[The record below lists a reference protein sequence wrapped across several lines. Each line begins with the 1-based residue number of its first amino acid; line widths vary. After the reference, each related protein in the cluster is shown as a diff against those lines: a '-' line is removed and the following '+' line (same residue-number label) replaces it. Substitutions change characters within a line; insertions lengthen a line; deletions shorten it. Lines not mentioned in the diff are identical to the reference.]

1 MSKEN
6 ISRII
11 MSENNKLNE
20 GLLKQIAELEM
31 QVNKK
36 DKELRNIRNIFL
48 SKIGHEFRTP
58 MNSIIGFSN
67 ILAKNNL
74 TIEQKELY
82 LEYINS
88 SSEDLLKLVED
99 MIDLAMHESGQM
111 ELNNSACSVNDLF
124 NKLYAHFNR
133 KKHVLEKHSI
143 ALLMSKSV
151 EENDLVIETDILRLK
166 QVLSI
171 LISNGLKFTDKGVV
185 EFGYEITEQKQ
196 LYFFVKDSGKGV
208 SEDLQN
214 VIFNS
219 FQKENDNSENQQSG
233 VGIGLAIAS
242 EVVKL
247 MGGDIGF
254 KPNPTRGSLFYFTL
268 PMRRVKVNNE
278 SFFLKNN
285 KNNFLFSAGNIAI

>member
-1 MSKEN
+1 MN
-6 ISRII
+6 
-11 MSENNKLNE
+11 ENNIPNE
-20 GLLKQIAELEM
+20 GLLKRISELEM
-31 QVNKK
+31 QLKSK
-36 DKELRNIRNIFL
+36 DKELRNIRDIFL

-74 TIEQKELY
+74 TADQKELY

-88 SSEDLLKLVED
+88 SSDDLLNLVEN
-99 MIDLAMHESGQM
+99 MIDLAMLEAGQM
-111 ELNNSACSVNDLF
+111 ELNTAACSVNALF
-124 NKLYAHFNR
+124 NELYAYFNR
-133 KKHVLEKHSI
+133 QKHILEKHSI

-151 EENDLVIETDILRLK
+151 EENDLVIETDPLRLK

-171 LISNGLKFTDKGVV
+171 MISNGLKFTDKGVV
-185 EFGYEITEQKQ
+185 EFGYEVNEQNQ

-208 SEDLQN
+208 SEDMQN

-219 FQKENDNSENQQSG
+219 FQKENNDSENQKSG
-233 VGIGLAIAS
+233 IGIGLAIAK

-254 KPNPTRGSLFYFTL
+254 KPNPTRGSLFHIAL
-268 PMRRVKVNNE
+268 PIRKVKVNNE
-278 SFFLKNN
+278 SFFLKDN
-285 KNNFLFSAGNIAI
+285 KNNYLFSKGNIAI

>member
-1 MSKEN
+1 MD
-6 ISRII
+6 
-11 MSENNKLNE
+11 ENNILNE
-20 GLLKQIAELEM
+20 GLLKRIAELEM
-31 QVNKK
+31 QVKKK
-36 DKELRNIRNIFL
+36 DIELHNIRNIFL

-74 TIEQKELY
+74 TTDQKELY

-88 SSEDLLKLVED
+88 SSEDLLKLVEN
-99 MIDLAMHESGQM
+99 MIDLAMLESGQM
-111 ELNNSACSVNDLF
+111 ELNMAACSVNDLF

-133 KKHVLEKHSI
+133 KKRVLEKHSI

-171 LISNGLKFTDKGVV
+171 LISNGLKYTDKGVV
-185 EFGYEITEQKQ
+185 EFGYEINEQKQ

-219 FQKENDNSENQQSG
+219 FQKENDNSEDQQSG

-268 PMRRVKVNNE
+268 PMKKVKVNNE

-285 KNNFLFSAGNIAI
+285 KNNYLFSEGNIAI

>member
-1 MSKEN
+1 MNEN
-6 ISRII
+6 KISDA
-11 MSENNKLNE
+11 
-20 GLLKQIAELEM
+20 GLLKRIAELEM
-31 QVNKK
+31 QLKMK

-74 TIEQKELY
+74 TADQKELY

-88 SSEDLLKLVED
+88 SSDDLLNLVEN
-99 MIDLAMHESGQM
+99 MIDLAMLEAGQM
-111 ELNNSACSVNDLF
+111 ELNMAACSVNALF
-124 NKLYAHFNR
+124 NELYAKYNR
-133 KKHVLEKHSI
+133 EKHILEKYSI

-151 EENDLVIETDILRLK
+151 EENDLVIETDPLRLK

-171 LISNGLKFTDKGVV
+171 LISNGLKFTNKGVI
-185 EFGYEITEQKQ
+185 EFGYEVNEQKQ

-208 SEDLQN
+208 SEDMQN

-219 FQKENDNSENQQSG
+219 FQKENNDSENQKSG
-233 VGIGLAIAS
+233 VGIGLAIARQ
-242 EVVKL
+242 VVKL

-254 KPNPTRGSLFYFTL
+254 KPNPTRGSLFYFTV
-268 PMRRVKVNNE
+268 PMRKVKVN
-278 SFFLKNN
+278 SDPFFLKDN
-285 KNNFLFSAGNIAI
+285 KNNYLFSKGNIAI

>member
-1 MSKEN
+1 MNKNNIQKE
-6 ISRII
+6 
-11 MSENNKLNE
+11 K
-20 GLLKQIAELEM
+20 LLKRITELET
-31 QVNKK
+31 QLKKK
-36 DKELRNIRNIFL
+36 DEELGKIRNAFL

-67 ILAKNNL
+67 ILAQNNL
-74 TIEQKELY
+74 TADQKELY

-88 SSEDLLKLVED
+88 SSEDLLKLVEN
-99 MIDLAMHESGQM
+99 MIDLAMLESGQV
-111 ELNNSACSVNDLF
+111 ELNLAACSVNALL
-124 NKLYAHFNR
+124 NELYAHFNR
-133 KKHVLEKHSI
+133 KKHILEKHSV

-151 EENDLVIETDILRLK
+151 EENDMVIEIDPLRLK

-185 EFGYEITEQKQ
+185 EFGYEVDEQNQ

-214 VIFNS
+214 GIFNS
-219 FQKENDNSENQQSG
+219 FQKENDNSENQKSG
-233 VGIGLAIAS
+233 VGMELAIAK
-242 EVVKL
+242 EVIKL

-268 PMRRVKVNNE
+268 SMRKANVNNE

-285 KNNFLFSAGNIAI
+285 KDNYLFSKRNIAI

>member
-1 MSKEN
+1 MN
-6 ISRII
+6 
-11 MSENNKLNE
+11 ENNIPNE
-20 GLLKQIAELEM
+20 GLLKRISELEM
-31 QVNKK
+31 QLKSK
-36 DKELRNIRNIFL
+36 DKELRNIRDIFL

-67 ILAKNNL
+67 ILAKNDL
-74 TIEQKELY
+74 TADQKELY

-88 SSEDLLKLVED
+88 SSDNLLNLVEN
-99 MIDLAMHESGQM
+99 MIDLAMLEAGQM
-111 ELNNSACSVNDLF
+111 ELNTAACSVNALF
-124 NKLYAHFNR
+124 NELYAYFNR
-133 KKHVLEKHSI
+133 QKHVLEKHSI

-151 EENDLVIETDILRLK
+151 EENDLVIETDTLRLK

-185 EFGYEITEQKQ
+185 EFGYEVNEQNQ

-208 SEDLQN
+208 SEDMQN

-219 FQKENDNSENQQSG
+219 FQKENDDSENQQSG
-233 VGIGLAIAS
+233 VGIGLAIAK

-254 KPNPTRGSLFYFTL
+254 KPNPTRGTLFYFTL
-268 PMRRVKVNNE
+268 PMRKVKVNNE
-278 SFFLKNN
+278 SFFLKDN
-285 KNNFLFSAGNIAI
+285 KNNYLFSKGNIAI

>member
-1 MSKEN
+1 MNEDN
-6 ISRII
+6 ISDV
-11 MSENNKLNE
+11 
-20 GLLKQIAELEM
+20 GLLKRIAELEM

-74 TIEQKELY
+74 TADQKELY

-88 SSEDLLKLVED
+88 SSDNLLNLVEN
-99 MIDLAMHESGQM
+99 MIDLAMLEAGQM
-111 ELNNSACSVNDLF
+111 ELNIAACSINALF
-124 NKLYAHFNR
+124 NELYAHFNR
-133 KKHVLEKHSI
+133 EKHILEKYSV

-151 EENDLVIETDILRLK
+151 KENDLVIETDFLRLK
-166 QVLSI
+166 QVLSN

-185 EFGYEITEQKQ
+185 EFGYEVNEQKQ

-208 SEDLQN
+208 SEDMQN

-219 FQKENDNSENQQSG
+219 FQRENNDSDNQKSG
-233 VGIGLAIAS
+233 VGIGLAIARQ
-242 EVVKL
+242 VVKL

-254 KPNPTRGSLFYFTL
+254 KPNPTRGSLFYFTV
-268 PMRRVKVNNE
+268 PMRRVKVNND
-278 SFFLKNN
+278 SFFLKDN
-285 KNNFLFSAGNIAI
+285 KNNYLFSKGNIAI

>member
-1 MSKEN
+1 MN
-6 ISRII
+6 
-11 MSENNKLNE
+11 ENNIPNE
-20 GLLKQIAELEM
+20 GLLKRISELEM
-31 QVNKK
+31 QLKSK
-36 DKELRNIRNIFL
+36 DKELRNIRDIFL

-67 ILAKNNL
+67 ILAKNDL
-74 TIEQKELY
+74 TADQKELY

-88 SSEDLLKLVED
+88 SSDDLLNLVEN
-99 MIDLAMHESGQM
+99 MIDLAMLEAGQM
-111 ELNNSACSVNDLF
+111 ELNTAACSVNALF
-124 NKLYAHFNR
+124 NELYAYFNR
-133 KKHVLEKHSI
+133 QKHVLEKHSI

-151 EENDLVIETDILRLK
+151 EENDLVIETDTLRLK

-185 EFGYEITEQKQ
+185 EFGYEVNEQNQ

-208 SEDLQN
+208 SEDMQN

-219 FQKENDNSENQQSG
+219 FQKENDNSKNHQSG
-233 VGIGLAIAS
+233 VGIGLAIAK

-254 KPNPTRGSLFYFTL
+254 KPNPTRGSLFYIAL
-268 PMRRVKVNNE
+268 PIRKVKVNNE
-278 SFFLKNN
+278 SFFLKDN
-285 KNNFLFSAGNIAI
+285 KNNYLFSKGNIAI

>member
-1 MSKEN
+1 MN
-6 ISRII
+6 
-11 MSENNKLNE
+11 ENNIQNE
-20 GLLKQIAELEM
+20 GLLKRIAELEM
-31 QVNKK
+31 QLKKK
-36 DKELRNIRNIFL
+36 DDELRNIRNIFL

-67 ILAKNNL
+67 ILAKNDL
-74 TIEQKELY
+74 TTDQKELY

-88 SSEDLLKLVED
+88 SSEDLLQLVEN
-99 MIDLAMHESGQM
+99 MIDLAMLESGQI
-111 ELNNSACSVNDLF
+111 ELNQAACSMNALF
-124 NKLYAHFNR
+124 NELYAYFNR
-133 KKHVLEKHSI
+133 EKHVLEKHSV

-151 EENDLVIETDILRLK
+151 EENDLVIETDPLRLK
-166 QVLSI
+166 QVLSN

-185 EFGYEITEQKQ
+185 EFGYKINEQKQ

-219 FQKENDNSENQQSG
+219 FQKDNNTSENQKSG
-233 VGIGLAIAS
+233 VGIGLTIARQ
-242 EVVKL
+242 VVKL

-254 KPNPTRGSLFYFTL
+254 KPNPKRGSLFYFTL
-268 PMRRVKVNNE
+268 PIRKVKVNNE

-285 KNNFLFSAGNIAI
+285 KNNYLFSKGNIAI

>member
-1 MSKEN
+1 MN
-6 ISRII
+6 
-11 MSENNKLNE
+11 ENNIPNK
-20 GLLKQIAELEM
+20 GLLKRIAELEM
-31 QVNKK
+31 QLKK
-36 DKELRNIRNIFL
+36 KNEELRNIRNIFL

-74 TIEQKELY
+74 TTDQKELY

-88 SSEDLLKLVED
+88 SSDDLLNLVEN
-99 MIDLAMHESGQM
+99 MIDLAMLESGQM
-111 ELNNSACSVNDLF
+111 ELNKATCSVNSLF
-124 NKLYAHFNR
+124 NELYARFNR
-133 KKHVLEKHSI
+133 ERHILEKYSV

-151 EENDLVIETDILRLK
+151 EENDLVIKIDPLRLK

-171 LISNGLKFTDKGVV
+171 LISNGLKFTEKGVV
-185 EFGYEITEQKQ
+185 EFGYKVNEQNQ

-208 SEDLQN
+208 PEDLQN
-214 VIFNS
+214 MIFNS
-219 FQKENDNSENQQSG
+219 FQKENDDLDNQKSG
-233 VGIGLAIAS
+233 VGIGLAIAR

-268 PMRRVKVNNE
+268 PMRKVKVDNE
-278 SFFLKNN
+278 SFFLKDN
-285 KNNFLFSAGNIAI
+285 KNNYLFSKGNIAI

>member
-1 MSKEN
+1 MNENN
-6 ISRII
+6 ISNEELFKRI
-11 MSENNKLNE
+11 S
-20 GLLKQIAELEM
+20 ELEM
-31 QVNKK
+31 QLKSK

-74 TIEQKELY
+74 TTDQKELY

-88 SSEDLLKLVED
+88 SSEDLLKLVENL
-99 MIDLAMHESGQM
+99 IDLAMLESGQM
-111 ELNNSACSVNDLF
+111 QLNMSACSVNSLF
-124 NKLYAHFNR
+124 NELYAHFNR
-133 KKHVLEKHSI
+133 QKHVLEKHSV
-143 ALLMSKSV
+143 ALLMSKSA
-151 EENDLVIETDILRLK
+151 EENDLVIETDPLRLK

-185 EFGYEITEQKQ
+185 EFGYEVNEQKQ

-208 SEDLQN
+208 SEDLEN

-219 FQKENDNSENQQSG
+219 FQKENNNSENQQSG
-233 VGIGLAIAS
+233 VGIELAIAR
-242 EVVKL
+242 EVIKL

-268 PMRRVKVNNE
+268 PIRKVKVSNN
-278 SFFLKNN
+278 SFFLKDN
-285 KNNFLFSAGNIAI
+285 KNNYLFSEGNIAI

>member
-1 MSKEN
+1 MNEDN
-6 ISRII
+6 ISDV
-11 MSENNKLNE
+11 
-20 GLLKQIAELEM
+20 GLLKRIAELEM

-74 TIEQKELY
+74 TADQKELY

-88 SSEDLLKLVED
+88 SSDNLLNLVEN
-99 MIDLAMHESGQM
+99 MIDLAMLEAGQM
-111 ELNNSACSVNDLF
+111 ELNIAACSINALF
-124 NKLYAHFNR
+124 NELYAHFNR
-133 KKHVLEKHSI
+133 EKHILEKYSV

-151 EENDLVIETDILRLK
+151 KENDLVIETDFPRLK
-166 QVLSI
+166 QVLSN

-185 EFGYEITEQKQ
+185 EFGYEVNEQKQ

-208 SEDLQN
+208 SEDMQN

-219 FQKENDNSENQQSG
+219 FQRENNDSDNQKSG
-233 VGIGLAIAS
+233 VGIGLAIARQ
-242 EVVKL
+242 VVKL

-254 KPNPTRGSLFYFTL
+254 KPNPTRGSLFYFTV
-268 PMRRVKVNNE
+268 PMRRVKVNND
-278 SFFLKNN
+278 SFFLKDN
-285 KNNFLFSAGNIAI
+285 KNNYLFSKGNIAI

>member
-1 MSKEN
+1 MNEKN
-6 ISRII
+6 IS
-11 MSENNKLNE
+11 KE
-20 GLLKQIAELEM
+20 GLLKRIAELEM
-31 QVNKK
+31 QLKSK

-67 ILAKNNL
+67 ILAKNDL
-74 TIEQKELY
+74 TADQKELY

-88 SSEDLLKLVED
+88 SSDDLLRLVEN
-99 MIDLAMHESGQM
+99 MIDLAMLESGQI
-111 ELNNSACSVNDLF
+111 ELNQAACSVNILF
-124 NKLYAHFNR
+124 NELYAYFNR
-133 KKHVLEKHSI
+133 EKHVLEKHSV

-151 EENDLVIETDILRLK
+151 EENDLVIETDPLRLK
-166 QVLSI
+166 QVLSN

-185 EFGYEITEQKQ
+185 EFGYKINEQKQ

-219 FQKENDNSENQQSG
+219 FQNDNSEDQKSG
-233 VGIGLAIAS
+233 VGIGLTIARQ
-242 EVVKL
+242 VVKL

-254 KPNPTRGSLFYFTL
+254 KPNPKRGSLFYFTL
-268 PMRRVKVNNE
+268 PIRKVKVNNE
-278 SFFLKNN
+278 SLFLKDN
-285 KNNFLFSAGNIAI
+285 KNNYLFSKGNIAI